1 MSSKL
6 TSVSGSARTP
16 AQDDGVSTAELLEL
30 LGDEYTRQV
39 LRAVVDQPKSG
50 TAVAESA
57 NVSKATAYRRLDALE
72 GAGLV
77 ATETVFNPDGHHHQ
91 RYRAVVEE
99 IELRFEASE
108 LTATIEI
115 DDDGTDPQVPAPGR
129 GTDDD

>member
-6 TSVSGSARTP
+6 TSASGSARTP

-30 LGDEYTRQV
+30 LGDEYTRHV
-39 LRAVVDQPKSG
+39 LRAVVEQPRGG
-50 TAVAESA
+50 TAVAEA
-57 NVSKATAYRRLDALE
+57 ADVSKATAYRRLDALE
-72 GAGLV
+72 EAGLV
-77 ATETVFNPDGHHHQ
+77 VSETVFNPEGHHHE

-108 LTATIEI
+108 LTATVEVE
-115 DDDGTDPQVPAPGR
+115 DDGTDPQFPAPGR